1 MHKWSKGIPGYVTFY
16 DLRDLFDVLP
26 PKFDVEN
33 HLSALFRHVAESL
46 FFSTSVPIRSR

>member
-1 MHKWSKGIPGYVTFY
+1 MHKRSKGIPGYVTFY

-33 HLSALFRHVAESL
+33 HLLRSSATSRNR